1 MTEHINRLPDM
12 PGLTFVVGSAETVEQ
27 MLNARPLPPFSDEAV
42 RFLDSLSQKIFKKG
56 REFSDVVTFAFWCR
70 KGALLREKQ
79 KYDTGEFRLGRG
91 ITFHSTPSNVAVNF
105 AFSFATGLLAGNPN
119 IVRLPAKDYR
129 QVNLISEAVQ
139 DVLAE
144 LPEMRPYVVFVKF
157 GLIQEFSD
165 YFSSICMNR
174 VVWGGDMTIALMRK
188 SPLSPRAVEVT
199 FADRYSLAV
208 LKSEAVM
215 ALDGNGLASLA
226 RNFWNDTYFT
236 DQNACTSPRLI
247 AWLGEG
253 KEAAKEKFWGAL
265 HSIVKDEYSL
275 QPVQAV
281 GKLAAFYRAAA
292 GIPEIRLVKSDDNYV
307 MRVKVPSFTKR
318 LMDYKYNSGFF
329 FEMDATSLEEV
340 FSPVSVKCQ
349 TVTYFG
355 LEKDKIV
362 TALANA
368 RPDGIDR
375 VVPIGASMNFT
386 LTWDGYDLI
395 RTLSRSIEI
404 S

>member
-1 MTEHINRLPDM
+1 MMENINKLSEA
-12 PGLTFVVGSAETVEQ
+12 PGLTFVVGTAGMVER
-27 MLNARPLPPFSDEAV
+27 MIEARPLPPFSDEAV
-42 RFLDSLSQKIFKKG
+42 RFLDALSQRLFKIG

-70 KGALLREKQ
+70 KGALLREKK
-79 KYDTGEFRLGRG
+79 KYETGEFRLGRG

-119 IVRLPAKDYR
+119 VVRLPAKDYR
-129 QVNLISEAVQ
+129 QVDLISEAVR
-139 DVLAE
+139 DVLGGQ
-144 LPEMRPYVVFVKF
+144 PEMRPYVVFVKF
-157 GLIQEFSD
+157 GLVQEFSD

-174 VVWGGDMTIALMRK
+174 IVWGGDMTIALMRK
-188 SPLSPRAVEVT
+188 SPLPPRAVEVT

-215 ALDGNGLASLA
+215 ALDDNGLATLA

-247 AWLGEG
+247 AWLGAV
-253 KEAAKEKFWGAL
+253 KEAAKEKFWSAV
-265 HSIVKDEYSL
+265 HSLAKAEYSL

-292 GIPEIRLVKSDDNYV
+292 TMPGIRLVESVDNFV
-307 MRVKVPSFTKR
+307 TRINVPSFTKE

-329 FEMDATSLEEV
+329 FEMDAGSLEEV

-355 LEKDKIV
+355 VEKDEIAA
-362 TALANA
+362 ALVNA
-368 RPDGIDR
+368 RPDGVDR
-375 VVPIGASMNFT
+375 VVPIGVSMNFT

-395 RTLSRSIEI
+395 RTLSRCIGI
-404 S
+404 L